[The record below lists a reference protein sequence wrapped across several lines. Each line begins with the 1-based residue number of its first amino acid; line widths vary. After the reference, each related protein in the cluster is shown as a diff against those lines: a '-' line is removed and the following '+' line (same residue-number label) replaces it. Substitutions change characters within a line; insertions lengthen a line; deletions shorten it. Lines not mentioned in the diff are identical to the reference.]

1 MPQVLIFNCS
11 GGRAAESLLGELL
24 ESGARTRKTSR
35 DEIAS
40 KFDSV
45 IFCTNVT
52 YIDGHFKSGEFFSDH
67 PVTNLS

>member
-24 ESGARTRKTSR
+24 ESGARTRGISR
-35 DEIAS
+35 DEIAR
-40 KFDSV
+40 KFDSA

-52 YIDGHFKSGEFFSDH
+52 YIDGHFKSGECLWIM
-67 PVTNLS
+67 P

>member
-24 ESGARTRKTSR
+24 KSGARTRGISQ
-35 DEIAS
+35 DDIAR

-52 YIDGHFKSGEFFSDH
+52 YIDGHFKSGECLRIM
-67 PVTNLS
+67 P